1 MLNHQIQPVHGGHD
15 DYLPVDQF
23 EPIHEG
29 HNDLLP
35 LDQVE
40 PVQAYF
46 QSAMPKKTAK
56 LGHFFNY
63 TFLFGKRL
71 FLVGNT

>member
-1 MLNHQIQPVHGGHD
+1 L
-15 DYLPVDQF
+15 YLEKWPNFAVFLGISD
-23 EPIHEG
+23 

-46 QSAMPKKTAK
+46 QSAIPKKTAQ